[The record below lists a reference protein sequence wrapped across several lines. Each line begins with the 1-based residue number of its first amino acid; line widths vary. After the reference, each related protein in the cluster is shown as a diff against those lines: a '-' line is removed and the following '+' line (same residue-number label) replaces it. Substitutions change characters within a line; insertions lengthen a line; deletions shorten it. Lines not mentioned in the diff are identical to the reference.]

1 MKMLTNRRLFVPS
14 VRMLLAA
21 SLLLGTVTALPA
33 LAQDSTRAAGGKKKG
48 DKSRTLTFEDDM
60 IETQLLR
67 PDTEAIQGLSNR
79 TRTSLIRIRKDFF
92 AEIIRSAEDI

>member
-1 MKMLTNRRLFVPS
+1 MKLPHKPRHLRVVVGTAV
-14 VRMLLAA
+14 LLVSA
-21 SLLLGTVTALPA
+21 LVALPA
-33 LAQDSTRAAGGKKKG
+33 LAQDKGASKKKG
-48 DKSRTLTFEDDM
+48 DKSRTVSFEDDL
-60 IETQLLR
+60 IEAQYLR